1 MGYPSVD
8 RHTPLKTLPSGG
20 IAYTSGNDDFLQ
32 LVDDRAV
39 RDSERK
45 AAIMHFSTE
54 QATQF
59 TEHAKM
65 SEPEEVKQAHPR
77 IEHVKSL
84 SKPAHGKY

>member
-1 MGYPSVD
+1 M
-8 RHTPLKTLPSGG
+8 
-20 IAYTSGNDDFLQ
+20 NDELCSKICVRMMVMQ
-32 LVDDRAV
+32 LADDRAV

-59 TEHAKM
+59 TEHTKIL
-65 SEPEEVKQAHPR
+65 EPEEVKQTHPR

-84 SKPAHGKY
+84 SKPFHGKHKKLATINVIN